1 MALRFSCPW
10 IMVFLRHFSNRPHSF
25 ECAQTVQTVLEKDGQ
40 RLGSNLGPITSKQG
54 LKPAINNHVS
64 A

>member
-25 ECAQTVQTVLEKDGQ
+25 ECAQTVQTVLEKNG